1 MQAFKVTPDLDT
13 MYLHETMKEPDW
25 KEFITSMVNE
35 VTYQMDN
42 ESYSIIPKSQ
52 VPNGVTILPEVW
64 KLSASNTEIR
74 GI

>member
-1 MQAFKVTPDLDT
+1 
-13 MYLHETMKEPDW
+13 MKEPDW

-52 VPNGVTILPEVW
+52 VPNGVTILPAVW
-64 KLSASNTEIR
+64 KMKCKQDREKRDIKRWKALLNIY
-74 GI
+74 G